1 MFIGFSR
8 DQHRLA
14 RMSNRMEFGKY
25 QQYKNSGMLIF

>member
-8 DQHRLA
+8 NQHRLA
-14 RMSNRMEFGKY
+14 RMFDRMQFGRY